1 MFRLVRQAVSILSPI
16 AIGLA
21 LGFGIGTS
29 WAAESPKVLVRDA
42 HYPEGPLWHG
52 GALYFTEMLRD
63 RIVVVR
69 NGVARTFWQG
79 KRCGPTSISP
89 LAWKRFLVT
98 CHEGRQ
104 VITIGTDGHQRST
117 HRTDKSGKAVGN
129 PNDSISDG
137 RGGAY
142 FSSSGIF
149 AIDAPSSGRILHM
162 SGERSIR
169 VVARGIRYANG
180 VVVTPDGKRLL
191 VSEHLGRRILSYA
204 IQPDGALKDI
214 ETYVKLDTVAH
225 RVTGGSE
232 RAGPDGLAFD
242 LEGNLYIA
250 EYGAGRILVIGP
262 DRKLKRTIAI
272 SARYVTNVT
281 FDPTG
286 SGLYVTA
293 PESNRV
299 WPLRGK
305 VLRFAKPLD

>member
-1 MFRLVRQAVSILSPI
+1 M
-16 AIGLA
+16 GLA
-21 LGFGIGTS
+21 SSLGVGTS
-29 WAAESPKVLVRDA
+29 WAAEAPKVLIRDA

-52 GALYFTEMLRD
+52 GALYFAEMLRD

-69 NGVARTFWQG
+69 NGRARTFWQG
-79 KRCGPTSISP
+79 QGCGPTSIAP
-89 LAWKRFLVT
+89 LAWNRFLVT

-104 VITIGTDGHQRST
+104 VITIGTDGYQRSS

-142 FSSSGIF
+142 FSSSGVF

-162 SGERSIR
+162 SAERSIR
-169 VVARGIRYANG
+169 VVALGIRYANG

-191 VSEHLGRRILSYA
+191 VSEHLGRQVLSYA
-204 IQPDGALKDI
+204 IQPDGTLADI
-214 ETYVKLDTVAH
+214 KTHVELDKVAPP
-225 RVTGGSE
+225 VSGGSE

-242 LEGNLYIA
+242 PAGNLYIA
-250 EYGAGRILVIGP
+250 EYGAGRVLVIGP
-262 DRKLKRTIAI
+262 DRRLKRAIAI
-272 SARYVTNVT
+272 PALYVTNVT

-293 PESNRV
+293 PETNRV